1 MTDVNTP
8 PEAPA
13 PDANPYIFKILRM
26 SEWSIMKAMGEFIG
40 SVDDKR
46 DGYIHLSTAEH
57 IKTTLD
63 KYYTTAV
70 TRGQAVVL
78 VKIKTAGLEDKLVYE
93 LARGDIYFP
102 HYYAP
107 LPMSHVVDSVRV
119 SAGSD
124 GLYDPTDFLAK
135 ADEA

>member
-1 MTDVNTP
+1 MSNDTP
-8 PEAPA
+8 TEAPS
-13 PDANPYIFKILRM
+13 PDAYPFIYKILRM

-57 IKTTLD
+57 VKSTLD

-70 TRGQAVVL
+70 TRGQAVIL
-78 VKIKTAGLEDKLVYE
+78 VKIKTDGLEDKLKYE
-93 LARGDIYFP
+93 LARGDIFFP

-107 LPMSHVVDSVRV
+107 LPMSHVVDDVRL

-124 GLYDPTDFLAK
+124 GLYDPTEFLAK
-135 ADEA
+135 DGA